1 MKHFELIDVFV
12 VELMGKLMDG
22 KKSLLKDCRRL
33 REEGEEEEGRRE
45 GRDEKRRE
53 EKRMGWEKVEGH
65 HIRLT

>member
-53 EKRMGWEKVEGH
+53 EDGWGEV
-65 HIRLT
+65 